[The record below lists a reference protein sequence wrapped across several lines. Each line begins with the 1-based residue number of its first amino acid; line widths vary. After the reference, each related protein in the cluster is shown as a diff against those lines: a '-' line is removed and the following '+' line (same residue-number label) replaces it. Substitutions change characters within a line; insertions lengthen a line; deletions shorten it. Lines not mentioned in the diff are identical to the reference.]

1 MIRHLFTS
9 CKGVIKNSMAPT
21 RNALCKWFLNQGIKI
36 VKLNL
41 LGSILK
47 VITVSLKFLSS
58 KIIVLLYFSRVFLR
72 NSNVR
77 SILIIYQKLSVK
89 NYLSEL
95 FGTLSFSM
103 CPSLRTMYQSLIIL
117 IMISWFLQAWFT
129 TILATTLSQ
138 SRSIN
143 HRRSLLLFSV
153 ICLIQIL
160 GN

>member
-77 SILIIYQKLSVK
+77 SILIIYQKLSVWIIW
-89 NYLSEL
+89 NVILLHVSITAYYVSIVNNIDNDFLI
-95 FGTLSFSM
+95 FAGMIYYYFSNNAE
-103 CPSLRTMYQSLIIL
+103 PIKIYQS
-117 IMISWFLQAWFT
+117 S
-129 TILATTLSQ
+129 
-138 SRSIN
+138 
-143 HRRSLLLFSV
+143 
-153 ICLIQIL
+153 
-160 GN
+160 

>member
-9 CKGVIKNSMAPT
+9 CKGVINSMAPT

-77 SILIIYQKLSVK
+77 SILIIYQKLSVWIIW
-89 NYLSEL
+89 NVILLHVSITAYYVSIVNNLDNDFL
-95 FGTLSFSM
+95 IFAGMIYYYFSNNAE
-103 CPSLRTMYQSLIIL
+103 PIKIYQS
-117 IMISWFLQAWFT
+117 S
-129 TILATTLSQ
+129 
-138 SRSIN
+138 
-143 HRRSLLLFSV
+143 
-153 ICLIQIL
+153 
-160 GN
+160 

>member
-77 SILIIYQKLSVK
+77 SILIIYQKLSVWIIW
-89 NYLSEL
+89 NVIL
-95 FGTLSFSM
+95 FHVPITAYYVSIVNNLDNDFLIFAGMIYYYFSNNAE
-103 CPSLRTMYQSLIIL
+103 PIKIYQS
-117 IMISWFLQAWFT
+117 S
-129 TILATTLSQ
+129 
-138 SRSIN
+138 
-143 HRRSLLLFSV
+143 
-153 ICLIQIL
+153 
-160 GN
+160 

>member
-77 SILIIYQKLSVK
+77 SILIIYQKLSVWIIW
-89 NYLSEL
+89 NVILLHVSITAYYVSIVNNLDNDFL
-95 FGTLSFSM
+95 IFAGMIYYYFSNNAE
-103 CPSLRTMYQSLIIL
+103 PIKIYQS
-117 IMISWFLQAWFT
+117 S
-129 TILATTLSQ
+129 
-138 SRSIN
+138 
-143 HRRSLLLFSV
+143 
-153 ICLIQIL
+153 
-160 GN
+160 

>member
-21 RNALCKWFLNQGIKI
+21 RNALCKWFSNQGIKI

-77 SILIIYQKLSVK
+77 SILIIYQKLSVWIIW
-89 NYLSEL
+89 NVILLHVSITAYYVSIVNNLDNDFL
-95 FGTLSFSM
+95 IFAGMIYYYFSNNAE
-103 CPSLRTMYQSLIIL
+103 PIKIYQS
-117 IMISWFLQAWFT
+117 S
-129 TILATTLSQ
+129 
-138 SRSIN
+138 
-143 HRRSLLLFSV
+143 
-153 ICLIQIL
+153 
-160 GN
+160 

>member
-77 SILIIYQKLSVK
+77 SILIIYQKLSVWIIW
-89 NYLSEL
+89 NVILLHVSITTYYVSIVNNLDNDFL
-95 FGTLSFSM
+95 IFAGMIYYYFSNNAE
-103 CPSLRTMYQSLIIL
+103 PIKIYQS
-117 IMISWFLQAWFT
+117 S
-129 TILATTLSQ
+129 
-138 SRSIN
+138 
-143 HRRSLLLFSV
+143 
-153 ICLIQIL
+153 
-160 GN
+160 

>member
-77 SILIIYQKLSVK
+77 SILIIYQKLSVWIIW
-89 NYLSEL
+89 NVIL
-95 FGTLSFSM
+95 FHVSITAYYVSIVNNLDNDFLIFAGMIYYYFSNNAE
-103 CPSLRTMYQSLIIL
+103 PIKIYQS
-117 IMISWFLQAWFT
+117 S
-129 TILATTLSQ
+129 
-138 SRSIN
+138 
-143 HRRSLLLFSV
+143 
-153 ICLIQIL
+153 
-160 GN
+160 

>member
-47 VITVSLKFLSS
+47 VITESLKFLSS

-77 SILIIYQKLSVK
+77 SILIIYQKLSVWI
-89 NYLSEL
+89 NWNVILLHVSITAYYVSIVNNLDNDFL
-95 FGTLSFSM
+95 IFAGMIYYYFSNNAE
-103 CPSLRTMYQSLIIL
+103 PIKIYQS
-117 IMISWFLQAWFT
+117 S
-129 TILATTLSQ
+129 
-138 SRSIN
+138 
-143 HRRSLLLFSV
+143 
-153 ICLIQIL
+153 
-160 GN
+160 

>member
-21 RNALCKWFLNQGIKI
+21 RTALCKWFLNQGIKI

-77 SILIIYQKLSVK
+77 SILIIYQKLSVWIIW
-89 NYLSEL
+89 NVILLHVSITAYYVSIVNNLDNDFL
-95 FGTLSFSM
+95 IFAGMIYYYFSNNAE
-103 CPSLRTMYQSLIIL
+103 PIKIYQS
-117 IMISWFLQAWFT
+117 S
-129 TILATTLSQ
+129 
-138 SRSIN
+138 
-143 HRRSLLLFSV
+143 
-153 ICLIQIL
+153 
-160 GN
+160 

>member
-9 CKGVIKNSMAPT
+9 CKGVTKNSMAPT
-21 RNALCKWFLNQGIKI
+21 RDARCKWFLNQGIKI

-77 SILIIYQKLSVK
+77 SILIIYQKLSVWIIW
-89 NYLSEL
+89 NVILLHVSITAYYVSIVNNLDNDFL
-95 FGTLSFSM
+95 IFAGMIYYYFSNNAE
-103 CPSLRTMYQSLIIL
+103 PIKIYQS
-117 IMISWFLQAWFT
+117 W
-129 TILATTLSQ
+129 
-138 SRSIN
+138 
-143 HRRSLLLFSV
+143 
-153 ICLIQIL
+153 
-160 GN
+160 

>member
-9 CKGVIKNSMAPT
+9 CKGVMKNSMAPT

-77 SILIIYQKLSVK
+77 SILIIYQKLSVWIIW
-89 NYLSEL
+89 NVILLHVSITAYYVSIVNNLDNDFL
-95 FGTLSFSM
+95 IFAGMIYYYFSNNAE
-103 CPSLRTMYQSLIIL
+103 PIKIYQS
-117 IMISWFLQAWFT
+117 S
-129 TILATTLSQ
+129 
-138 SRSIN
+138 
-143 HRRSLLLFSV
+143 
-153 ICLIQIL
+153 
-160 GN
+160 

>member
-47 VITVSLKFLSS
+47 VITESLKFLSS

-77 SILIIYQKLSVK
+77 SILIIYQKLSVWIIW
-89 NYLSEL
+89 NVILLHVSITAYYVSIVNNLDNDFL
-95 FGTLSFSM
+95 IFAGMIYYYFSNNAE
-103 CPSLRTMYQSLIIL
+103 PIKIYQS
-117 IMISWFLQAWFT
+117 S
-129 TILATTLSQ
+129 
-138 SRSIN
+138 
-143 HRRSLLLFSV
+143 
-153 ICLIQIL
+153 
-160 GN
+160 

>member
-9 CKGVIKNSMAPT
+9 CKGVTKNSMAPT
-21 RNALCKWFLNQGIKI
+21 RDARCKWFLNQGIKI

-47 VITVSLKFLSS
+47 VITVCLKFLSS

-77 SILIIYQKLSVK
+77 SILIICQKLSVK

-95 FGTLSFSM
+95 FGNVVLPHVSITAYYVSIVNNLDNDFLIFAGMIYYYFSNNAE
-103 CPSLRTMYQSLIIL
+103 PIKIYQS
-117 IMISWFLQAWFT
+117 W
-129 TILATTLSQ
+129 
-138 SRSIN
+138 
-143 HRRSLLLFSV
+143 
-153 ICLIQIL
+153 
-160 GN
+160 